1 MKTACLACRLAESV
15 SVDLDQ
21 LAWLLTVI
29 HHHHLFAQ
37 INWTRRRT
45 HDQHENTSRTRKA
58 QKTGAYIL
66 PIKKTKITNTLDIKT
81 TTTTHT
87 VKTQRNLYMI
97 KWPFKFRQWWKV
109 NGMRQK
115 IPNIYNSF
123 NKKVSLDW
131 AYTSR
136 FIQLITMSSCVCH
149 STKREQ
155 VSRIDI
161 LLQIMYFS

>member
-1 MKTACLACRLAESV
+1 MWTAY
-15 SVDLDQ
+15 
-21 LAWLLTVI
+21 I
-29 HHHHLFAQ
+29 HHHHHLFAQ

-45 HDQHENTSRTRKA
+45 HDQHENKSRTRKA

-66 PIKKTKITNTLDIKT
+66 PIKKNKKTNALDIKT

-87 VKTQRNLYMI
+87 VKRREIYT
-97 KWPFKFRQWWKV
+97 FKFRQWWKV

-115 IPNIYNSF
+115 IPTIYNSL
-123 NKKVSLDW
+123 NKKVSSDW

-136 FIQLITMSSCVCH
+136 FIQLITMASCVRH

-155 VSRIDI
+155 VIRIDMNYTKHY
-161 LLQIMYFS
+161 LVTKY